1 MNPKHTY
8 TLNKCTNL
16 VGTLIIMILPL
27 TLFCRDEVLFNL
39 TDSATI
45 LLHNTIFED
54 NIPQIS
60 KIIFVND
67 KLIFSELDK
76 KSVYI
81 FDTQTNS
88 LKSFKPGMSDNKEI
102 LLDNFDATMN
112 DIFIVS
118 ASSMEIYKINYLGEL
133 IASFSL
139 PKRISK
145 KLDTR
150 CFSYSDTLQHFYLL
164 NDERI
169 NENNLNKRRHEIL
182 KFFSKNN
189 LIYEIDANGKLSN
202 HFGFFDS
209 LYIKN
214 NLLYSYRTNFG
225 TNQKD
230 ALLFSQNLSHSINV
244 VNLNNLSIE
253 KLHFP
258 GKYITVK
265 DDELPISTKPY
276 IRNEEYYNHLIRS
289 FHYYD
294 LRILNNSNLCFRVYT
309 DGVLDTTENL
319 ASQENNVSKENFC
332 TIPSERL
339 LAQRDMIVNKK
350 IYIQIIDYRKN
361 RLVFDGS
368 FPFKGTSLLNSR
380 NEIFNSFFTYQ
391 WDKDNIVIYHYSIAE

>member
-1 MNPKHTY
+1 MNPKHI
-8 TLNKCTNL
+8 LNKCTNI
-16 VGTLIIMILPL
+16 VSTLIIMILPL
-27 TLFCRDEVLFNL
+27 TLFCKGEVLFNL
-39 TDSATI
+39 TDSTTI

-54 NIPQIS
+54 NIPQVS

-76 KSVYI
+76 NSVFI
-81 FDTQTNS
+81 FDIQTNS

-102 LLDNFDATMN
+102 VLDNFDATMN

-118 ASSMEIYKINYLGEL
+118 ASSMVIYKINYSGEL
-133 IASFSL
+133 ISSFSL

-150 CFSYSDTLQHFYLL
+150 CFSYSGTLQHFYLL
-164 NDERI
+164 NEERI
-169 NENNLNKRRHEIL
+169 NENYLNKRPHKVL
-182 KFFSKNN
+182 KFFSRKN

-202 HFGFFDS
+202 NFGFFDS

-214 NLLYSYRTNFG
+214 NLLYSYQTSFV

-230 ALLFSQNLSHSINV
+230 ALLFSQNLSHSINII
-244 VNLNNLSIE
+244 NLNSLSIE

-276 IRNEEYYNHLIRS
+276 IRNEEYFNHLIRS

-319 ASQENNVSKENFC
+319 ASQQNSVRKENFC
-332 TIPSERL
+332 AIPSERL
-339 LAQRDMIVNKK
+339 LAQRDMVVNKK
-350 IYIQIIDYRKN
+350 TYIQIIDYHNN

-368 FPFKGTSLLNSR
+368 FPFKGTSLLRSR

-391 WDKDNIVIYHYSIAE
+391 WNKDKIVIYHYSISE